1 MDQELLDKYADV
13 FLEGIKLKLSQFFIE
28 GRQMFLAANES
39 AEIREI
45 MKGWLTDFYNEVNGQ
60 G

>member
-1 MDQELLDKYADV
+1 MDEQLLDKYADV
-13 FLEGIKLKLSQFFIE
+13 FLEGIKLKLSQFLIE
-28 GRQMFLAANES
+28 GREMFIAANES
-39 AEIREI
+39 TEIKEI

>member
-1 MDQELLDKYADV
+1 M
-13 FLEGIKLKLSQFFIE
+13 FI
-28 GRQMFLAANES
+28 AANES

-45 MKGWLTDFYNEVNGQ
+45 MKGWLTDFYNEANGQ